1 MKISNQV
8 SGRFGNNLFQYIAS
22 KVLQHKLSKN
32 GLNYT
37 YIYESILDDPFIIT
51 DDNYFEVLEDTS
63 IIPKGKNIFLK
74 GYFQFDKH
82 IIENKEHLNLVFNVL
97 NLERINENYTVS
109 FIADR
114 IKTFNRRFN
123 DDEVVL
129 HLRLD
134 DFIGDRIVMH
144 YKNYFDMISSLP
156 ETIKTVVIVV
166 DKCKSQWEIT
176 YLRMIDEFCKSKGLQ
191 VRFDCGDMFDD
202 FCKLYYA
209 QNFISSN
216 STFSYLAGLLGTHK
230 FSWCP
235 VNSIYSHQNISK
247 FDENTVSIN
256 VEYL

>member
-22 KVLQHKLSKN
+22 KVLQYKLYKD

-37 YIYESILDDPFIIT
+37 YVYETIENDPFIVT
-51 DDNYFEVLEDTS
+51 DENYFEILNNTS
-63 IIPKGKNIFLK
+63 LIPKNKNIFLK

-82 IIENKEHLNLVFNVL
+82 IIDYKDHLTHVFNVL
-97 NLERINENYTVS
+97 NLERINESYTVS
-109 FIADR
+109 FVADR
-114 IKTFNRRFN
+114 IRSFNRRFN

-144 YKNYFDMISSLP
+144 YKNYFDMLSTIP

-166 DKCKSQWEIT
+166 DKCKHQWEIV
-176 YLRMIDEFCKSKGLQ
+176 YLRSIDEFCKSKGLQ

-230 FSWCP
+230 MSWCP
-235 VNSIYSHQNISK
+235 VNSIYHHQKISK
-247 FDENTVSIN
+247 FNERTISID